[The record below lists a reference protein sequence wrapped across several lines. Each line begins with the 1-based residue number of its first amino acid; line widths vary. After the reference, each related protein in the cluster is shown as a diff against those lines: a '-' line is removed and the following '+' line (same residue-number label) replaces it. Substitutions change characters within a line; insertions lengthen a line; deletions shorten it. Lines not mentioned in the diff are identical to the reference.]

1 MSMKLLFIVNPIA
14 GNGST
19 LRALP
24 SIEEYCRQSNIE
36 YSILKTEYKGHA
48 TQLANEAAASLNF
61 DGIVAVGGDGTV
73 MEVANG
79 LAGSP
84 IPLGILPLGTG
95 NDMAKALSIPIDLN
109 KALSIIING
118 RTKSIDTVSYGSK
131 HFFNVASVGYDAE
144 IVRDIIK
151 MKRWVSGKAAFYIS
165 ALLKIFTYKDKY
177 VYLEIDGNK
186 YETYILLLAIANGTH
201 YGGGMCVNPNG
212 SINDGYIDII
222 LVKPVP
228 RYQFLYLFPK
238 FIKGQHLDLPYVTT
252 FRCKSIGISSNDNL
266 PVNGDGDIIT
276 TTPVQFSISDKPIL
290 VYY

>member
-118 RTKSIDTVSYGSK
+118 RTKSIDTRLYGSK
-131 HFFNVASVGYDAE
+131 HFFNVASVGFDAE
-144 IVRDIIK
+144 IVRILLNET
-151 MKRWVSGKAAFYIS
+151 MGFRKAAYYIS

-201 YGGGMCVNPNG
+201 YGGECVNPNG
-212 SINDGYIDII
+212 SI
-222 LVKPVP
+222 
-228 RYQFLYLFPK
+228 Q
-238 FIKGQHLDLPYVTT
+238 
-252 FRCKSIGISSNDNL
+252 
-266 PVNGDGDIIT
+266 
-276 TTPVQFSISDKPIL
+276 
-290 VYY
+290 